1 MNDTNIKKDID
12 SVIINIETPHDDT
25 NTVLQELERDN
36 WGRILNNQT
45 FTKMKDNFR
54 LIKKAVS
61 NFLTEVVNDLKLIS
75 DKITKNET
83 DIDTIGKKVKNLED
97 NGGKIDENTLALLAD
112 KTEEN
117 IFKENNT
124 FEKNV
129 NAKVYNLDGNRLAE
143 MQSDSITIGDTGKS
157 INIIGSSAKLLY
169 NGQEISGSSGG
180 SGGSSDEGYFIARYP
195 IQDSVKVNS
204 NEVPYLETSYKSD
217 LSSYDYIHTVTLQI
231 NRTSNPFT
239 SIVTNTNTMTGNIVK
254 SRVSTDGSYVNT
266 GSSSWV
272 VQSNS
277 IANLFKDVFKINNIK
292 DKILIKRLCGISFK
306 LTVSIEVTS
315 ASSLITNYTPSET
328 YAIPQYSEIVEIP
341 VKTED
346 ESLYLYNIHRSAGS
360 NYLYTNTN
368 IVSPSISY
376 INNLQIDNSQI
387 INGATTFN
395 IVFDS
400 ATSAK
405 IKTIY
410 DNADN
415 KIILK
420 IRISEINLLKLAKV
434 GGGSSGLSV
443 GAVDISS
450 AYGVPVLTYT
460 PTFTSLGNFTL
471 TKINVDNI
479 LNLDETQYSA
489 LFNGDIPIV
498 SDGVNQ
504 YTSNRGVPVVFK
516 MYSGET
522 IKNLIIPCNRNNVTI
537 GLLDRLFND
546 NLSLLPLNKI
556 YGFTFEMELIISR
569 ISTTNEVTKMFSATK
584 SLEFRVYRDN
594 MTTLSEIFSTK
605 GAIKLISST
614 SNDFNGSG
622 DWWLFNTFNLE
633 GNENSSVDD
642 MSVYFKFMKRGLY
655 NNCYIK
661 NYITNTETQ
670 EKIWESM
677 YITNASP
684 FFENLDTLLR
694 YNISIETRNSK
705 ILLKI

>member
-25 NTVLQELERDN
+25 NTSLQELERDN

-54 LIKKAVS
+54 LIKTAVS

-180 SGGSSDEGYFIARYP
+180 SGGSSDDGYFIARYP

-204 NEVPYLETSYKSD
+204 NEVPYLDTTYKAD
-217 LSSYDYIHTVTLQI
+217 LSSYDYIHTTTFQI
-231 NRTSNPFT
+231 NRNTNPFT
-239 SIVTNTNTMTGNIVK
+239 PITTNTNTMTGNLVK
-254 SRVSTDGSYVNT
+254 ANVSTDGTYVNT
-266 GSSSWV
+266 GSSVWTI
-272 VQSNS
+272 QSNS
-277 IANLFKDVFKINNIK
+277 IANLFKDVFKISNIK

-315 ASSLITNYTPSET
+315 ASSPISRYTATET
-328 YAIPQYSEIVEIP
+328 YAIPQHSEVVDIP
-341 VKTED
+341 VKIEN
-346 ESLYLYNIHRSAGS
+346 ESLYLYNIYRSTSS

-376 INNLQIDNSQI
+376 ITNLKIDNNQI
-387 INGATTFN
+387 INGAT
-395 IVFDS
+395 VFTINFDN

-405 IKTIY
+405 IKTAY
-410 DNADN
+410 DNVEN
-415 KIILK
+415 KIIMK
-420 IRISEINLLKLAKV
+420 IRISEINLLKLAKA
-434 GGGSSGLSV
+434 GGGSSSSSV
-443 GAVDISS
+443 GAVDISGV
-450 AYGVPVLTYT
+450 YGVPVLTYT
-460 PTFTSLGNFTL
+460 PTSTSLGNFTL
-471 TKINVDNI
+471 AKINMDNI
-479 LNLDETQYSA
+479 SNLDETQYSA

-498 SDGVNQ
+498 SDGFNH
-504 YTSNRGVPVVFK
+504 YTTNRGVPVVFK

-522 IKNLIIPCNRNNVTI
+522 RKNLIIPCNRNVTT

-546 NLSLLPLNKI
+546 NLSLLPVNKI

-594 MTTLSEIFSTK
+594 MTTLNEIFSTE

-614 SNDFNGSG
+614 SNDSIGSG
-622 DWWLFNTFNLE
+622 DWWLFNTFNIE
-633 GNENSSVDD
+633 GNENSSADD
-642 MSVYFKFMKRGLY
+642 MNVYFKFMKRGLY

-661 NYITNTETQ
+661 NYVTNTETQ
-670 EKIWESM
+670 EKIWDSM
-677 YITNASP
+677 YITNAKP
-684 FFENLDTLLR
+684 FFENLDTLLG
-694 YNISIETRNSK
+694 YNINIEIKNSK
-705 ILLKI
+705 ILLKV

>member
-25 NTVLQELERDN
+25 NASLQELERDN

-54 LIKKAVS
+54 LIKTAVS

-75 DKITKNET
+75 DKVTKNET

-129 NAKVYNLDGNRLAE
+129 NAKVYNLEGNRLAE

-157 INIIGSSAKLLY
+157 INIIGSGIKLLY

-180 SGGSSDEGYFIARYP
+180 SGGSSDDGYFIARYP

-204 NEVPYLETSYKSD
+204 NEVPYLDTTYKAD
-217 LSSYDYIHTVTLQI
+217 LSSYDYIHTTTFQI
-231 NRTSNPFT
+231 NRNTNPFT
-239 SIVTNTNTMTGNIVK
+239 PFSTNTNTMTGDLVK
-254 SRVSTDGSYVNT
+254 ANVSTDGTYVNT
-266 GSSSWV
+266 GSSVWTI
-272 VQSNS
+272 QSNS
-277 IANLFKDVFKINNIK
+277 IANLFKDVFKISNIK

-315 ASSLITNYTPSET
+315 ASSLISKYTATET
-328 YAIPQYSEIVEIP
+328 YAIPQHSEVVDIP
-341 VKTED
+341 VKIEN
-346 ESLYLYNIHRSAGS
+346 ESLYLYNIYRSTGS

-376 INNLQIDNSQI
+376 ITNLQIDNNQI
-387 INGATTFN
+387 INGAT
-395 IVFDS
+395 VFTINFDN

-405 IKTIY
+405 IKTAY
-410 DNADN
+410 DNVEN
-415 KIILK
+415 KIIMK
-420 IRISEINLLKLAKV
+420 IRISEINLLKLAKA
-434 GGGSSGLSV
+434 GGGSSSSSV
-443 GAVDISS
+443 GAVDISG

-460 PTFTSLGNFTL
+460 PTFSSLGNFTL
-471 TKINVDNI
+471 SKFNMDNVSE
-479 LNLDETQYSA
+479 LYETQYTS
-489 LFNGDIPIV
+489 LFNGNLPIV
-498 SDGVNQ
+498 SDSVNQ
-504 YTSNRGVPVVFK
+504 YATNRGIPVSFK
-516 MYSGET
+516 MYSGESR
-522 IKNLIIPCNRNNVTI
+522 KNLIIPCSGNTI
-537 GLLDRLFND
+537 IGFLDRMFND
-546 NLSLLPLNKI
+546 NLSLLPVTKI
-556 YGFTFEMELIISR
+556 YGFTFEMSLVISR
-569 ISTTNEVTKMFSATK
+569 ISTTNEVTKMFSFTK
-584 SLEFRVYRDN
+584 LLEFRIFRDN
-594 MTTLSEIFSTK
+594 LTTLSEIFSTEN
-605 GAIKLISST
+605 AIKLISST
-614 SNDFNGSG
+614 NNGDVGGG

-633 GNENSSVDD
+633 DNENSSVDN
-642 MSVYFKFMKRGLY
+642 MNVYFKFMKRGLY

-661 NYITNTETQ
+661 NYVTNTETQ
-670 EKIWESM
+670 EKIWDSM
-677 YITNASP
+677 YITNAKP

-694 YNISIETRNSK
+694 YNISIEIKNSK
-705 ILLKI
+705 ILLKV

>member
-25 NTVLQELERDN
+25 NASLQELERDN

-54 LIKKAVS
+54 LIKTAVS

-75 DKITKNET
+75 DKVTKNET

-129 NAKVYNLDGNRLAE
+129 NAKVYNLEGNRLAE

-157 INIIGSSAKLLY
+157 INIIGSGIKLLY

-180 SGGSSDEGYFIARYP
+180 SGGSSDDGYFIARYP

-204 NEVPYLETSYKSD
+204 NEVPYLDTTYKAD
-217 LSSYDYIHTVTLQI
+217 LSSYDYIHTTTFQI
-231 NRTSNPFT
+231 NRNTNPFT
-239 SIVTNTNTMTGNIVK
+239 PFSTNTNTMTGDLVK
-254 SRVSTDGSYVNT
+254 ANVSTDGTYVNT
-266 GSSSWV
+266 GSSVWTI
-272 VQSNS
+272 QSNS
-277 IANLFKDVFKINNIK
+277 IANLFKDVFKISNIK

-315 ASSLITNYTPSET
+315 ASSLISRYTATET
-328 YAIPQYSEIVEIP
+328 YAIPQHSEVVDIP
-341 VKTED
+341 VKIEN
-346 ESLYLYNIHRSAGS
+346 ESLYLYNIYRSTGS

-376 INNLQIDNSQI
+376 ITNLQIDNNQI
-387 INGATTFN
+387 INGAT
-395 IVFDS
+395 VFTIKFDN

-405 IKTIY
+405 IKTAY
-410 DNADN
+410 DNVEN
-415 KIILK
+415 KIIMK
-420 IRISEINLLKLAKV
+420 IRISEINLLKLAKA
-434 GGGSSGLSV
+434 GGGSSSSSV
-443 GAVDISS
+443 GAVDISG

-460 PTFTSLGNFTL
+460 PTFSSLGNFTL
-471 TKINVDNI
+471 SKFNMDNVSE
-479 LNLDETQYSA
+479 LYETQYTS
-489 LFNGDIPIV
+489 LFNGNLPIV
-498 SDGVNQ
+498 SDSVNQ
-504 YTSNRGVPVVFK
+504 YATNRGIPVSFK
-516 MYSGET
+516 MYSGESR
-522 IKNLIIPCNRNNVTI
+522 KNLIIPCSGNTI
-537 GLLDRLFND
+537 IGFLDRMFND
-546 NLSLLPLNKI
+546 NLSLLPVTKI
-556 YGFTFEMELIISR
+556 YGFTFEMSLVISR
-569 ISTTNEVTKMFSATK
+569 ISTTNEVTKMFSFTK
-584 SLEFRVYRDN
+584 LLEFRIFRDN
-594 MTTLSEIFSTK
+594 LTTLSEIFSTEN
-605 GAIKLISST
+605 AIKLISST
-614 SNDFNGSG
+614 NNGDVGGG

-633 GNENSSVDD
+633 DNENSSVDN
-642 MSVYFKFMKRGLY
+642 MNVYFKFMKRGLY

-661 NYITNTETQ
+661 NYVTNTETQ
-670 EKIWESM
+670 EKIWDSM
-677 YITNASP
+677 YITNAKP

-694 YNISIETRNSK
+694 YNISIEIKNSK
-705 ILLKI
+705 ILLKV

>member
-25 NTVLQELERDN
+25 NASLQELERDN

-54 LIKKAVS
+54 LIKTAVS

-75 DKITKNET
+75 DKVTKNET

-129 NAKVYNLDGNRLAE
+129 NAKVYNLEGNRLAE

-157 INIIGSSAKLLY
+157 INIIGSGIKLLY

-180 SGGSSDEGYFIARYP
+180 SGGSSDDGYFIARYP

-204 NEVPYLETSYKSD
+204 NEVPYLDTTYKAD
-217 LSSYDYIHTVTLQI
+217 LSSYDYIHTTTFQI
-231 NRTSNPFT
+231 NRNTNPFT
-239 SIVTNTNTMTGNIVK
+239 PFTTNTNTMTGDLVK
-254 SRVSTDGSYVNT
+254 ANVSTDGTYVNT
-266 GSSSWV
+266 GSSVWTI
-272 VQSNS
+272 QSNS
-277 IANLFKDVFKINNIK
+277 IANLFKDVFKISNIK

-315 ASSLITNYTPSET
+315 ASSLISRYTATET
-328 YAIPQYSEIVEIP
+328 YAIPQHSEVVDIP
-341 VKTED
+341 VKIEN
-346 ESLYLYNIHRSAGS
+346 ESLYLYNIYRSTGS

-376 INNLQIDNSQI
+376 ITNLQIDNNQI
-387 INGATTFN
+387 INGAT
-395 IVFDS
+395 VFTINFDN

-405 IKTIY
+405 IKTAY
-410 DNADN
+410 DNVEN
-415 KIILK
+415 KIIMK
-420 IRISEINLLKLAKV
+420 IRISEINLLKLAKA
-434 GGGSSGLSV
+434 GGGSSSSSV
-443 GAVDISS
+443 GAVDISG

-460 PTFTSLGNFTL
+460 PTFSSLGNFTL
-471 TKINVDNI
+471 SKFNMDNVSE
-479 LNLDETQYSA
+479 LYETQYTS
-489 LFNGDIPIV
+489 LFNGNLPIV
-498 SDGVNQ
+498 SDSVNQ
-504 YTSNRGVPVVFK
+504 YATNRGIPVSFK
-516 MYSGET
+516 MYSGESR
-522 IKNLIIPCNRNNVTI
+522 KNLIIPCSRNTI
-537 GLLDRLFND
+537 IGFLDRMFND
-546 NLSLLPLNKI
+546 NLSLLPVTKI
-556 YGFTFEMELIISR
+556 YGFTFEMSLVISR
-569 ISTTNEVTKMFSATK
+569 ISTTNEVTKMFSFTK
-584 SLEFRVYRDN
+584 LLEFRIFRDN
-594 MTTLSEIFSTK
+594 LTTLSEIFSTEN
-605 GAIKLISST
+605 AIKLISST
-614 SNDFNGSG
+614 NNGDVGGG

-633 GNENSSVDD
+633 DNENSSADD
-642 MSVYFKFMKRGLY
+642 MNVYFKFMKRGLY

-661 NYITNTETQ
+661 NYVTNTETQ
-670 EKIWESM
+670 EKIWDSM
-677 YITNASP
+677 YITNAKP

-694 YNISIETRNSK
+694 YNISIEIKNSK
-705 ILLKI
+705 ILLKV

>member
-25 NTVLQELERDN
+25 NTSLQELERDN

-54 LIKKAVS
+54 LIKTAVS

-180 SGGSSDEGYFIARYP
+180 SGGSSDDGYFIARYP

-204 NEVPYLETSYKSD
+204 NEVPYLDTTYKAD
-217 LSSYDYIHTVTLQI
+217 LSSYDYIHTTTFQI
-231 NRTSNPFT
+231 NRNTNPFT
-239 SIVTNTNTMTGNIVK
+239 PITTNTNTMTGNLVK
-254 SRVSTDGSYVNT
+254 ANVSTDGTYVNT
-266 GSSSWV
+266 GSSVWTI
-272 VQSNS
+272 QSNS
-277 IANLFKDVFKINNIK
+277 IANLFKDVFKISNIK

-315 ASSLITNYTPSET
+315 ASSSISKYTATET
-328 YAIPQYSEIVEIP
+328 YAIPQHSEVVDIP
-341 VKTED
+341 VKIEN
-346 ESLYLYNIHRSAGS
+346 ESLYLYNIYRSTSS

-376 INNLQIDNSQI
+376 ITNLKIDNNQI
-387 INGATTFN
+387 INGAT
-395 IVFDS
+395 VFTINFDN

-405 IKTIY
+405 IKTAY
-410 DNADN
+410 DNVEN
-415 KIILK
+415 KIIMK
-420 IRISEINLLKLAKV
+420 IRISEINLLKLAKA
-434 GGGSSGLSV
+434 GGGSSSSSV
-443 GAVDISS
+443 GAVDISGV
-450 AYGVPVLTYT
+450 YGVPVLTYT
-460 PTFTSLGNFTL
+460 PTSTSLGNFTL
-471 TKINVDNI
+471 AKINMDNI
-479 LNLDETQYSA
+479 SNLDETQYSA

-498 SDGVNQ
+498 SDGFNP
-504 YTSNRGVPVVFK
+504 YTTNRGVPVVFK

-522 IKNLIIPCNRNNVTI
+522 RKNLIIPCNRNVTT

-546 NLSLLPLNKI
+546 NLSLLPVNKI

-594 MTTLSEIFSTK
+594 MTTLNEIFSTE

-614 SNDFNGSG
+614 SNDSIGSG
-622 DWWLFNTFNLE
+622 DWWLFNTFNIE
-633 GNENSSVDD
+633 GNENSSADD
-642 MSVYFKFMKRGLY
+642 MNVYFKFMKRGLY

-661 NYITNTETQ
+661 NYVTNTETQ
-670 EKIWESM
+670 EKIWDSM
-677 YITNASP
+677 YITNAKP
-684 FFENLDTLLR
+684 FFENLDTLLG
-694 YNISIETRNSK
+694 YNINIEIKNSK
-705 ILLKI
+705 ILLKV